1 MTLTI
6 EATYENGVLKPVQT
20 LPLKEQERVQ
30 GTVHTAS
37 QWVSQ
42 TAGRRRATAPS
53 SFFNRASWASNF
65 ACRRRQLGQDFRAL
79 GLMTGYATHMVWKTQ
94 HR

>member
-1 MTLTI
+1 MTLTV
-6 EATYENGVLKPVQT
+6 EAIHENGVLKPVQP

-30 GTVHTAS
+30 VTVHTAN
-37 QWVSQ
+37 QWVSE
-42 TAGRRRATAPS
+42 TAGKRRATMPS
-53 SFFNRASWASNF
+53 SAFNRASWASNF

-79 GLMTGYATHMVWKTQ
+79 GLMTGYATQMVWKTQ